1 MKWWLHKLICIS
13 FIATFLVQ
21 AVVPCCALNGFCD
34 NAVHRTQTTC
44 ICSDNFKCSIRNKS
58 VRDHSDIYRVYR
70 NPSPSKKTP
79 PPPCP
84 FCTGT
89 ANMARVATTEIE
101 LRLANTSLTDDRD
114 AVRPPSYDLQTRKNL
129 CTHTAFIRLFSIVI
143 ILEKW
148 LV

>member
-13 FIATFLVQ
+13 FIAAFLVQ
-21 AVVPCCALNGFCD
+21 SVVPCCALCGFCANTVD
-34 NAVHRTQTTC
+34 RTQATC
-44 ICSDNFKCSIRNKS
+44 ACSDNFKCSIRNKS
-58 VRDHSDIYRVYR
+58 VRDHSGIYRVDR
-70 NPSPSKKTP
+70 NPSPSKKSP

-89 ANMARVATTEIE
+89 ANMARKATTEIE
-101 LRLANTSLTDDRD
+101 LRLANTSFANGRD
-114 AVRPPSYDLQTRKNL
+114 AVSYPNYDLQPRENL
-129 CTHTAFIRLFSIVI
+129 GTHSSFIGLFSIVI